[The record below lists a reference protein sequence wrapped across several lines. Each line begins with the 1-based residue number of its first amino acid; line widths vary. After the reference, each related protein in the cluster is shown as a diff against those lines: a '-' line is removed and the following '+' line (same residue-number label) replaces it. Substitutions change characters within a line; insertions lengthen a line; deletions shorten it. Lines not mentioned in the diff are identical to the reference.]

1 MLDYNP
7 HHIFCTKFKN
17 LKSKLL
23 CHKLQKHAL
32 MQYWY
37 RGLPMSTANEC
48 FWRVCLRA
56 GLL

>member
-37 RGLPMSTANEC
+37 IGLPMSTANEC
-48 FWRVCLRA
+48 F
-56 GLL
+56 